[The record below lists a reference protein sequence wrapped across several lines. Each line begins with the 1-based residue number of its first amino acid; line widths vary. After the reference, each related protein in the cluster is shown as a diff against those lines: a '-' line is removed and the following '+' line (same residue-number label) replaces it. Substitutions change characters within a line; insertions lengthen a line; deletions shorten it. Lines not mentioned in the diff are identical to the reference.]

1 MIYTNL
7 FYADGSIGFICT
19 LNSNLDVLMESFL
32 KRAVY

>member
-7 FYADGSIGFICT
+7 FYTDGSIGFIRT
-19 LNSNLDVLMESFL
+19 LNSNLDVLMESLL